1 MKSHFQFS
9 NKQRSGIFLLL
20 LIIIV
25 LQCAYFFID
34 FSDDELQTKI
44 EKVETFRNEIDSLRL
59 VKLENS
65 KPKIYPFN
73 PNYIKDYKGYT
84 L

>member
-20 LIIIV
+20 FIIV
-25 LQCAYFFID
+25 VTQCVYMFTGFTNENITVNNN
-34 FSDDELQTKI
+34 ELD
-44 EKVETFRNEIDSLRL
+44 VFRQELDSLRIITL
-59 VKLENS
+59 KNN

-73 PNYIKDYKGYT
+73 PNYITDYKG
-84 L
+84 